1 MQGNAED
8 RYAAIK
14 ADREA
19 EAVPDADA
27 EGKVLTKKQRLA
39 LEKEAEKE
47 RTKRS
52 KLVEGRLEPQVRT
65 LCMIVLFL
73 IACKTTWTHSDR
85 QMQRR
90 DYRWKDVGCAACM
103 DHGASAARQL
113 LAPDGTMSHQWVQ
126 AKAQVRSARKKR
138 SYHQMPWLHGI
149 VLA

>member
-19 EAVPDADA
+19 EAVPEADA
-27 EGKVLTKKQRLA
+27 EGKALTKKQRLA

-65 LCMIVLFL
+65 FCMVVLL
-73 IACKTTWTHSDR
+73 VIASKTTWTHSNR

-90 DYRWKDVGCAACM
+90 RSQMERRWMCSVHGSWSICCEAASSPRWK
-103 DHGASAARQL
+103 
-113 LAPDGTMSHQWVQ
+113 MSHQWVQ
-126 AKAQVRSARKKR
+126 AKAQITSARKKK
-138 SYHQMPWLHGI
+138 SCHSTPWLHAI